1 MNGAHD
7 MGGEQNF
14 GPVRAEA
21 NEPVFHHRW
30 EARVL
35 GHNLAMAATRQW
47 NIDQGRAAIEGIE
60 PATYLAMSYY
70 EKWLERL
77 CRLLIERGLVTREEL
92 SDGRMRAP
100 AKTIATLTADNVI
113 PTLKRGVL
121 SSREIAA
128 PARFKVGDGVRTKN
142 MNPPTH
148 TRLPRYCRDKPGTIA
163 IVHGAHVYPDA
174 SALGRGDDAH
184 WLYTVRFEARDL
196 WGSDTT
202 ASAVY
207 ADVWEP
213 YLV

>member
-35 GHNLAMAATRQW
+35 GLNLAMAATRQW

-70 EKWLERL
+70 EKWFERL

-100 AKTIATLTADNVI
+100 AKTIATLAADNVI

-196 WGSDTT
+196 WGCDTT

-213 YLV
+213 YLA

>member
-14 GPVRAEA
+14 GPVRPEP
-21 NEPVFHHRW
+21 NEPVFHERW
-30 EARVL
+30 EGRVL
-35 GHNLAMAATRQW
+35 GLNVAMAATRQW
-47 NIDQGRAAIEGIE
+47 NIDQGRAAIERIA

-70 EKWLERL
+70 EKWFDRL
-77 CRLLIERGLVTREEL
+77 CRLLVERGLATREEI
-92 SDGRMRAP
+92 SEGKARTP
-100 AKTIATLTADNVI
+100 PKKIATLVADAVA

-128 PARFKVGDGVRTKN
+128 PARFKVGDAVRTRS

-174 SALGRGDDAH
+174 SALGSEDAH

-196 WGSDTT
+196 WGPDTT

-213 YLV
+213 YLA

>member
-35 GHNLAMAATRQW
+35 GLNLAMAATRQW

-70 EKWLERL
+70 EKWFERL

-100 AKTIATLTADNVI
+100 AKTIATLTADNVV
-113 PTLKRGVL
+113 PTLKRGVP

>member
-35 GHNLAMAATRQW
+35 GLNLAMAATRQW

-60 PATYLAMSYY
+60 PARYLAMSYY
-70 EKWLERL
+70 EKWFERL

-92 SDGRMRAP
+92 SDGRTRAP